1 MQQPLDSTQLQ
12 KPNGREKHS
21 PKYSEVCS
29 LQYFTPLEDSKHSR
43 QRSVLS
49 THCSFSH
56 ILILNN
62 RFISH
67 EHILLFQYHSC
78 QIYFFFKCKEKQ
90 LPDFQLFHTLLI
102 FLHMLMHLLSS
113 WQLFCSFKPSLSC
126 VILTSLQAG
135 FMLLNP
141 THVKTIPVSAE

>member
-1 MQQPLDSTQLQ
+1 MAIPWLSHRLPCVNTKRGPFLPLDNLRKLDIDQQHQLLGMQQPLDSTQLQ

-90 LPDFQLFHTLLI
+90 LPDFQLFHTPLI

-113 WQLFCSFKPSLSC
+113 
-126 VILTSLQAG
+126 
-135 FMLLNP
+135 
-141 THVKTIPVSAE
+141 